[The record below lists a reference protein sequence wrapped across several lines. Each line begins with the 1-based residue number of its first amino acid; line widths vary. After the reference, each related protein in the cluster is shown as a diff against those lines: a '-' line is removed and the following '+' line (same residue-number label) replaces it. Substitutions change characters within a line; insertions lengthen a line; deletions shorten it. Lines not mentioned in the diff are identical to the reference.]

1 MAQTNNLGKVS
12 LTPRGAYD
20 SSHTYEALDVL
31 SYNGSGYIVL
41 QSCTGVTPP
50 NDTYYQ
56 LIASKG
62 NTGATGAAGSISVGT
77 VTTVARSGVTSV
89 VNSGTSSNAV
99 FDFQFAI
106 NDEIITNAQI
116 DALFS

>member
-1 MAQTNNLGKVS
+1 MSQQYTIGKVAP
-12 LTPRGAYD
+12 TPRGAYVATT
-20 SSHTYEALDVL
+20 TYNPLDIVT
-31 SYNGSGYIVL
+31 YNGSSYWVL
-41 QSCTGVTPP
+41 QSCTGITPP
-50 NDTYYQ
+50 NATYYQ

-77 VTTVARSGVTSV
+77 VTTVARGGVTSV

>member
-1 MAQTNNLGKVS
+1 MAQTYNLGKVS
-12 LTPRGAYD
+12 LTPRGSYD

-62 NTGATGAAGSISVGT
+62 NTGATGSAGSISVGT
-77 VTTVARSGVTSV
+77 VTTVARGGVTSV